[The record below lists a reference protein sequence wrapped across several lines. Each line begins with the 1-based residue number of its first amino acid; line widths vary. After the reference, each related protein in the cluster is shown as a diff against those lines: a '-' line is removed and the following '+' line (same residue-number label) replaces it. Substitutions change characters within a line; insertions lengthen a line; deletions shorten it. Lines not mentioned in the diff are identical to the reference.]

1 MSNINNQDENDLDF
15 EKKSLKEKYLEQKFL
30 SVHVHEY
37 VRLISLVIVCQ
48 HLGSFSSNKYTQ
60 LQQLTNDNKVLQIA
74 MIFVFCFINS
84 KFNLE
89 LSIMS
94 TVFIVIIYIS
104 LRYFM
109 TKKNI

>member
-1 MSNINNQDENDLDF
+1 MSNYNNDENDLDL

-37 VRLISLVIVCQ
+37 VRLITLVIVCQ
-48 HLGSFSSNKYTQ
+48 HLGSLSSNKYTQ
-60 LQQLTNDNKVLQIA
+60 LQELTNKNIPLQIA
-74 MIFVFCFINS
+74 MIFGFCFINS

-94 TVFIVIIYIS
+94 TIFIVVFYMS
-104 LRYFM
+104 FKYFN
-109 TKKNI
+109 KRSVS

>member
-48 HLGSFSSNKYTQ
+48 HLGSMSSNKYTQ
-60 LQQLTNDNKVLQIA
+60 LQELTNANVPLQIA
-74 MIFVFCFINS
+74 MIFIFCFINS

-94 TVFIVIIYIS
+94 TIFIVVMYIS
-104 LRYFM
+104 FRYFM
-109 TKKNI
+109 KKK